1 MSKGTERTLWTSCF
15 IQVEL
20 TCYLPFVTFNK
31 NSGFIA
37 FLSGNILYVGLFVLL
52 IWLYCCYIV
61 DMLTDYYYTDEFYN
75 KVNYAPRY
83 QSARWDTFAF
93 DDSFFLTQMRCNKL
107 QLRTA
112 SQRQQH
118 TTGSGVDFPFKTKH
132 ICFSVYHKKCLCMQ
146 T

>member
-93 DDSFFLTQMRCNKL
+93 DDFFSNIDALQQAAAEDSKSETAAHDRKWSWFSFQNK
-107 QLRTA
+107 A
-112 SQRQQH
+112 YMFQRL
-118 TTGSGVDFPFKTKH
+118 S
-132 ICFSVYHKKCLCMQ
+132 
-146 T
+146 